1 MDTAELQL
9 KIEELIDAHGFECR
23 GVTPASELKVREEVR
38 GMCASNMC
46 HMYDRNWAC
55 PPAVGPI
62 EYFRDKIAS
71 LSTAIVFES
80 VAEMEDDFDID
91 TMMDTEELHK
101 ERFEELVK
109 EVRPLAPDALLLG
122 AGTCTICDECAYVDG
137 EPCRFPERRAV
148 SMEAA
153 GLVVSEVCKSAGI
166 PYNHGSDHIAYI
178 SCIVI

>member
-1 MDTAELQL
+1 METSELQAR
-9 KIEELIDAHGFECR
+9 IEELIDEHGFECR
-23 GVTPASELKVREEVR
+23 GYAPASELQVREEVR
-38 GMCASNMC
+38 NMCASNMC

-62 EYFRDKIAS
+62 EKFRDKIAS

-80 VAEMEDDFDID
+80 VAEMEDEFDID
-91 TMMDTEELHK
+91 VMMDTEELHK

-109 EVRPLAPDALLLG
+109 DVRPLAPDALLLG
-122 AGTCTICDECAYVDG
+122 AGTCTICDECAYPD
-137 EPCRFPERRAV
+137 EPCRFPDRQAV

-153 GLVVSEVCKSAGI
+153 GLVVSDVCKSAGI
-166 PYNHGSDHIAYI
+166 PYNHGPNFIAYI

>member
-1 MDTAELQL
+1 METSELQA

-23 GVTPASELKVREEVR
+23 GVTTADQLNVREEVR
-38 GMCASNMC
+38 SMCASNMC

-55 PPAVGPI
+55 PPAVGSI
-62 EYFRDKIAS
+62 EFFRDKIAS

-122 AGTCTICDECAYVDG
+122 AGTCTICDECAYPD
-137 EPCRFPERRAV
+137 EPCRFPDRQAV

-153 GLVVSEVCKSAGI
+153 GLVVSDVCKSAGI
-166 PYNHGSDHIAYI
+166 PYNHGSNYIAYI

>member
-23 GVTPASELKVREEVR
+23 GVTPASELNVREEVR

-109 EVRPLAPDALLLG
+109 DVRPLAPDALLLG